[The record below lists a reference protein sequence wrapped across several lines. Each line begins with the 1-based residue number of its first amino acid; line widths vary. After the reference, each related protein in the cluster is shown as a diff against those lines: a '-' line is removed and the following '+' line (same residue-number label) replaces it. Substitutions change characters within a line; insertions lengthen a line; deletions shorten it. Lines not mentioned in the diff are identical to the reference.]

1 MTKMSTVEKIVRSFK
16 RDYDI
21 CKEPEWFQRW
31 TERSSILLGE
41 VTAEE
46 AVTLYNKYGISS
58 ENEDDRITYR
68 IDNLQRFED
77 AVA

>member
-1 MTKMSTVEKIVRSFK
+1 MTTVEKIIKSFK
-16 RDYDI
+16 RDYDK
-21 CKEPEWFQRW
+21 CKKAPFWFQQW
-31 TERSSILLGE
+31 EERSSILLGE

-46 AVTLYNKYGISS
+46 AITLYTKYGISS

-68 IDNLQRFED
+68 IDNLEKFEA